1 MSKYTHVLRRPCWNV
16 YNFNN
21 LSYMQALL
29 NLKPGRPLQ
38 TISYRSLPVNPNNLG
53 KWDASAKQKGKEE
66 LGSKDWH
73 HSHYRIWRRGTS
85 PSEITNGM
93 VQVVTHPH
101 LHLFIKS
108 NEYMINGPGAPPQ
121 PPPTNTFTTWKWTK
135 RLLTCSSKLGT
146 SEFLIRYRK

>member
-1 MSKYTHVLRRPCWNV
+1 MQLTQHNTTHGTQYNSHNLCNSYPSERNLTPQCKTSFSTFICRSIPTSLDVLVEMFTILPMHH
-16 YNFNN
+16 
-21 LSYMQALL
+21 LQALL

-93 VQVVTHPH
+93 VQVVNHAH

-108 NEYMINGPGAPPQ
+108 IE
-121 PPPTNTFTTWKWTK
+121 
-135 RLLTCSSKLGT
+135 
-146 SEFLIRYRK
+146 